1 MLKRRDWTMIRQEIP
16 KGKFLKD
23 VAIELGVHPR
33 TIRRALDRG
42 GPPHDR
48 PGCPRTSKLDPYRNR
63 VDALLSEG
71 VWNARVILRE
81 IEALGYS
88 GGYSILSDDLR
99 PKRGLRPGRAT
110 VRFETE
116 PGEQLQNDWG
126 ELWVSVGGVRTK
138 VYVSVNTL
146 GYSRRFHV
154 WAALRMDAE
163 HTYEGLIRAFEHL
176 GGGTKEVLV
185 DNQKSLVIAHRAG
198 NTVVFHP
205 GFLDLSGHYGFV
217 PKACWPYRARTKG
230 KDERMVRYVKEN
242 FFQRYRMF
250 ESLDHLNGL
259 LKVWLRDVADQRL
272 HGTVRKI
279 VADRFSREAPALFPL
294 PAVRFDTSYRE
305 RRQVSWDGYVE
316 IRGNRYSVP
325 AALCGQTV
333 SVRIALDDTVRVYDR
348 EGGLAATHR
357 LRSFRDGGWVTVP
370 EHHAALWKDA
380 FQVMTRDL
388 SVYEEVATCGSNPSS
403 KN

>member
-88 GGYSILSDDLR
+88 GGYSILSDYLR

-138 VYVSVNTL
+138 VYVSVNKL

-163 HTYEGLIRAFEHL
+163 HTYEGLIRGFEHL
-176 GGGTKEVLV
+176 GGVTREVLV
-185 DNQKSLVIAHRAG
+185 DNQKAMVIAHRAG
-198 NTVVFHP
+198 STVVFHP
-205 GFLDLSGHYGFV
+205 GFLDLAGHYGFV
-217 PKACWPYRARTKG
+217 PKACRPYRARTKG

-242 FFQRYRMF
+242 FFQRYRTF
-250 ESLDHLNGL
+250 EDLAHLNAL
-259 LKVWLRDVADQRL
+259 LEGWLREEADMRV
-272 HGTVRKI
+272 HGTVKEI
-279 VADRFSREAPALFPL
+279 VRERYLREAPVLLPL

-305 RRQVSWDGYVE
+305 

-325 AALCGQTV
+325 ASLCGQTV
-333 SVRIALDDTVRVYDR
+333 SVRIASTAR
-348 EGGLAATHR
+348 
-357 LRSFRDGGWVTVP
+357 
-370 EHHAALWKDA
+370 
-380 FQVMTRDL
+380 
-388 SVYEEVATCGSNPSS
+388 CGSSTGKTGSPPRTA
-403 KN
+403 